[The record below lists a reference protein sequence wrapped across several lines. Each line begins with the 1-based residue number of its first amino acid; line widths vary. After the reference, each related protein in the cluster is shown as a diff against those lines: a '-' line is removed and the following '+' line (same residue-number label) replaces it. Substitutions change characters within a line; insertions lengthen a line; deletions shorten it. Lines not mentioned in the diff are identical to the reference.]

1 MATEKNQIDHIVSRL
16 GEKIKNMRTERGLS
30 LKELANKSGI
40 SAAAIHKIESN
51 GITPTITTMMKISD
65 ALGKKVSHFIE
76 EKVEDSDVVFVSAK
90 EREPILTFKK
100 GLELQ
105 GISATKYGD
114 FMMTAAYSVLEVG
127 ASSGKKPMK
136 HRGEELVYCI
146 SGRVEFQVYDKTYTI
161 GPGDSIHFRTLLE
174 HKWRNVGQSKAKL
187 LWILA
192 VPPS

>member
-1 MATEKNQIDHIVSRL
+1 MAAEKYRIDHIVSRL

-30 LKELANKSGI
+30 LKDLANKSGV

-76 EKVEDSDVVFVSAK
+76 EKKEDSDVVFVSAN

-114 FMMTAAYSVLEVG
+114 FIMTAAYSVLEVG
-127 ASSGKKPMK
+127 ASSGKTPMK

-146 SGRVEFQVYDKTYTI
+146 NGKVEFQVYDKTYTLA
-161 GPGDSIHFRTLLE
+161 PGDSIHFRTLLE

>member
-1 MATEKNQIDHIVSRL
+1 METEKNHIDHIVSGL
-16 GEKIKNMRTERGLS
+16 GERIKNMRTERRLS
-30 LKELANKSGI
+30 LKDLSHKSGV

-51 GITPTITTMMKISD
+51 GITPTITTMMKIAD

-76 EKVEDSDVVFVSAK
+76 EKIEDSDVVFVPAAK
-90 EREPILTFKK
+90 REPILTFKK

-105 GISATKYGD
+105 GISAKKYGD

-127 ASSGKKPMK
+127 ASSGKNPMK

-146 SGRVEFQVYDKTYTI
+146 KGKVEFQVYEKTYTLS
-161 GPGDSIHFRTLLE
+161 PGDSIHFRTLLE
-174 HKWRNVGQSKAKL
+174 HKWRNVGNTRAKL